1 SPSHSFSCRR
11 EFSANPTWR
20 RSDTMTGRGDRR
32 EPALD
37 GGSAGGLTALKD
49 ATLLALLTFGLSF
62 PIVAFNTRQD
72 LSAGVVLGARLDLV
86 AAACAVVCLAR
97 VVWRLFG
104 PTFWRGGDAV
114 VQRAASLVRATGL
127 SVDHV
132 RWFGLA
138 VLVTYPFLAV
148 WVTGPGGAI

>member
-1 SPSHSFSCRR
+1 
-11 EFSANPTWR
+11 
-20 RSDTMTGRGDRR
+20 
-32 EPALD
+32 LD
-37 GGSAGGLTALKD
+37 GGSAGVLTALKD

-72 LSAGVVLGARLDLV
+72 LTQGLVLEARWDLV
-86 AAACAVVCLAR
+86 ATACAVVFLAR
-97 VVWRLFG
+97 FVWTLFG
-104 PTFWRGGDAV
+104 PTFWRGGNAV
-114 VQRAASLVRATGL
+114 VQRAASLVRATGI

-148 WVTGPGGAI
+148 WVTG